1 MPYAKANVLLSTD
14 FRYFGKDGSAAYK
27 TQYPLIREAVEKL
40 GRGHRVN
47 HPDGLS
53 EQLLQ
58 MKAQMWRVPQEL
70 EVKPSSE
77 PQRSVC
83 HRSKSCGEIQW

>member
-1 MPYAKANVLLSTD
+1 LLSND

-47 HPDGLS
+47 HPDGLR
-53 EQLLQ
+53 EQFNQ
-58 MKAQMWRVPQEL
+58 MKAQMWGVPRNPD
-70 EVKPSSE
+70 VKPSSE
-77 PQRSVC
+77 PQRGVC
-83 HRSKSCGEIQW
+83 HRSKFCGEIR